1 MAETTLREK
10 IVVDGTEQA
19 AAKLNIMA
27 ATAGRVANA
36 FHGLREAAG
45 VVGGIAGVW
54 QIAEGVR
61 DVDRLYESV
70 RRVSDMTEMSASQ
83 AHVMFRQFARGGI
96 EIEAAE
102 RIMTSMTRSAEKMS
116 DGFGGV
122 GVQAMMVKQL
132 MTSIGASVKAGPEE
146 RLLAMSKA
154 AQAGKLNVDQL
165 IRAFMIPRSQAATM
179 MSMLKQG
186 PAQLKEIQAETLK
199 SGALIDEQALAS
211 YRQMVD
217 NRRALKE
224 SWLDIVGVF
233 YKSLLPGVTA
243 ILKGMR
249 KLFEDVAPI
258 AATIGKGLATHM
270 ELVVKL
276 TKTYLAL
283 LLASK
288 AINLFAGAENQ
299 MGVLGR
305 GKQLA
310 TGAFGFLGKRAAA
323 AGSMDY
329 FAAREAAAAPSMFG
343 SILSRVGGGAA
354 KAAAPGIGMFESV
367 GGPLIRIIGSVA
379 GKLGFIGAII
389 SVVVVAFEMLKNNTW
404 GIASAFKKVFSGVW
418 SAFSSALTSIVQ
430 VLGVLWAAIKPL
442 VMIVAGALL
451 LGLLGLAKV
460 VEFVGIILKGIM
472 DGLVAIVNA
481 IIWLLNKIPGISID
495 MIGAAADAQK
505 AAQNNA
511 AENKAGAGTY
521 QDFRGSK
528 FEISNNFPTGIDG
541 GRVAVAFGDELA
553 KLGERR
559 LDSGLRPL
567 FSYR

>member
-19 AAKLNIMA
+19 AAKLNVMA
-27 ATAGRVANA
+27 AAAGRVAHA
-36 FHGLREAAG
+36 FHGITEVAG
-45 VVGGIAGVW
+45 MLGGVAGLW
-54 QIAEGVR
+54 QVAEGVR
-61 DVDRLYESV
+61 DVDKLYQAV
-70 RRVSDMTEMSASQ
+70 LRVTDMTGMAAANAHGLFDMFELSGVEMES
-83 AHVMFRQFARGGI
+83 
-96 EIEAAE
+96 AE
-102 RIMTSMTRSAEKMS
+102 RIITSMTRSAAKLN

-122 GVQAMMVKQL
+122 GMQAQMVNGL
-132 MTSIGASVKAGPEE
+132 MQRIGVSIKAGPED

-154 AQAGKLNVDQL
+154 AQAGRLDVNQL
-165 IRAFMIPRSQAATM
+165 IQAFAVPRSQASAM

-186 PAQLKEIQAETLK
+186 PERLRQIQKETM
-199 SGALIDEQALAS
+199 SGADVIDDRTLQS
-211 YRQMVD
+211 YRTMLQS
-217 NRRALKE
+217 RRELKDA
-224 SWLDIVGVF
+224 WGDLIGVF
-233 YKSLLPGVTA
+233 YKSLIPGVTA
-243 ILKGMR
+243 LLQSVKKI
-249 KLFEDVAPI
+249 FDDISPI
-258 AATIGKGLATHM
+258 AATIGRGLSAHM
-270 ELVVKL
+270 DTVVRL
-276 TKTYLAL
+276 TKTYLTL
-283 LLASK
+283 LLAAK

-299 MGVLGR
+299 MGVFGR

-310 TGAFGFLGKRAAA
+310 TSAFGFLGKRAAT
-323 AGSMDY
+323 AGSIDY
-329 FAAREAAAAPSMFG
+329 FAARDAAARPSALG
-343 SILSRVGGGAA
+343 GLLSRVGIGGA
-354 KAAAPGIGMFESV
+354 KAAGPGIGMFESV
-367 GGPLIRIIGSVA
+367 GGPLTRIIGSVA
-379 GKLGFIGAII
+379 GKLGIIGAII

-404 GIASAFKKVFSGVW
+404 GIASAFKKVLGGVW
-418 SAFSSALTSIVQ
+418 SAFGSALTSVVQ
-430 VLGVLWAAIKPL
+430 VLGVLWAVIKPI

-481 IIWLLNKIPGISID
+481 IIWLLNKIPGVSID
-495 MIGAAADAQK
+495 LIGAAADAK
-505 AAQNNA
+505 KLAENKS

-559 LDSGLRPL
+559 LDSGLRPV